1 MLPEKQAD
9 ISLTKLQD
17 EVERMCQ
24 EVEGEEGELNEEE
37 GEVDTTT
44 SANPA
49 SWELQQRVPVRAS
62 SRGAVRD
69 APLASSATRSHRGR
83 RPRINERPPNFRLS
97 VAGPSGSRGGVN
109 QNRRGCRNNRGGG
122 RGCRRS
128 GETRGRQGGRWGTQT
143 CPQWSEPIHVRTNR
157 ILSQISELIQEL
169 TGTRPTNSQMR
180 NLLNDLNLNV
190 F

>member
-24 EVEGEEGELNEEE
+24 EGEVEEGELNEEE

-49 SWELQQRVPVRAS
+49 SWELQQQVPVRAS

-69 APLASSATRSHRGR
+69 APLASSATQSHRED
-83 RPRINERPPNFRLS
+83 NL
-97 VAGPSGSRGGVN
+97 GST
-109 QNRRGCRNNRGGG
+109 
-122 RGCRRS
+122 S
-128 GETRGRQGGRWGTQT
+128 
-143 CPQWSEPIHVRTNR
+143 S
-157 ILSQISELIQEL
+157 L
-169 TGTRPTNSQMR
+169 PTS
-180 NLLNDLNLNV
+180 D
-190 F
+190 